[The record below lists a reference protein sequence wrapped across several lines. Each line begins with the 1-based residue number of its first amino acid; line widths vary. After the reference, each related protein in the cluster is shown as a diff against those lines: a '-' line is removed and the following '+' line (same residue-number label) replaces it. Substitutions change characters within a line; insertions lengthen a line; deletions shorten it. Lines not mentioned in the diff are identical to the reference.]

1 MEEGFGVKRKERG
14 SKSADEVSG
23 VVGGSGVEGEDP
35 REYKYY
41 QLVVNPKPNP
51 ET

>member
-23 VVGGSGVEGEDP
+23 VVGGSGVEGEDLIDAVV
-35 REYKYY
+35 KYVCMV
-41 QLVVNPKPNP
+41 Q
-51 ET
+51 